1 MKLLLTATLACVASI
16 AQAQVLATV
25 GNSKITLEDFKKKY
39 EVVRQAPNAPTPEQL
54 LEDMVRFEI
63 GVQEAGKE
71 KFDSDPIVKERF
83 KQVLYNALLEK
94 HVSPKIEKINIT
106 EKEMRA
112 YYKKNPEMRLAHILI
127 EVKANAK
134 PEERELAR
142 KHAQDVLNEVKK
154 SKRPFE
160 ELVKV
165 YSDDLATKD
174 YGGDIGFQSRVT
186 LMPYIYDAALEMQ
199 PGDVRG
205 LIETHFG
212 FHIIKLIDKRSY
224 ELADKQQVRAALFEE
239 KRGRLFNEY
248 FDKAKRNYKVQINR
262 EAIKSIKN

>member
-1 MKLLLTATLACVASI
+1 MKLWLTAGLVFFAAAT
-16 AQAQVLATV
+16 QAQVLATV
-25 GNSKITLEDFKKKY
+25 GGNKITLEDFKKKY

-54 LEDMVRFEI
+54 LEDMVRFEM
-63 GVQEAGKE
+63 GVQEASKE
-71 KFDSDPIVKERF
+71 KLESDPVVEERF
-83 KQVLYNALLEK
+83 KQVLYNGLLEK

-106 EKEMRA
+106 EKEMKD

-134 PEERELAR
+134 PEEREIAK
-142 KHAQDVLNEVKK
+142 KHAQEVLDEVKK

-174 YGGDIGFQSRVT
+174 YGGDIGYQSRVT
-186 LMPYIYDAALEMQ
+186 LMPYIYDAAMEMR
-199 PGDVRG
+199 PGDIKG

-224 ELADKQQVRAALFEE
+224 ELADKQQVRAALFED

-248 FDKAKRNYKVQINR
+248 FDKVKRNYKVQINR